1 MTNES
6 RHPGSA
12 PASFS
17 GEGDTLA
24 DTTVQSPAVARLLS
38 DGEIVLMGIRPSLW
52 FVVLWSLG
60 ALLFILGLV
69 LVLAWLSRLPAIGWT
84 EVQAYGLGLV
94 LTGIRLGWQFLD
106 WANRLYILTD
116 RRIIRRRGVFQVDI
130 FEARLDRIQ
139 QTSVLQMVRERIFGL
154 GSIAFATA
162 GNNTLNA
169 VWEVVR
175 DPHQVQKAVADAIQR
190 YGRGGGGV

>member
-1 MTNES
+1 MTEEFRNS
-6 RHPGSA
+6 DHNPNA
-12 PASFS
+12 FS
-17 GEGDTLA
+17 GDGETLA
-24 DTTVQSPAVARLLS
+24 GQTIQSPSVTRLIA
-38 DGEIVLMGIRPSLW
+38 DGEIVLMVIRPSLW

-69 LVLAWLSRLPAIGWT
+69 LVLSWFSRFPWAGWT
-84 EVQAYGLGLV
+84 EVQAFGLGL
-94 LTGIRLGWQFLD
+94 LLAGIRLGWQFLD

-116 RRIIRRRGVFQVDI
+116 RRVIRRRGVFQVDV

-162 GNNTLNA
+162 GNNTLYA

-175 DPHQVQKAVADAIQR
+175 DPQEVQKAVADAIQR